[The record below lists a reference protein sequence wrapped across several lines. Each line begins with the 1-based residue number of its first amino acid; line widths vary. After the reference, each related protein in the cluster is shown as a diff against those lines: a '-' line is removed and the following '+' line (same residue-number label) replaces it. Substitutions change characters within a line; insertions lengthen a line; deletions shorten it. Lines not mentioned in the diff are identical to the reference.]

1 MTNQFNL
8 YRACGRQNIDAL
20 IRILGVLVDRHILLE
35 PLVKGRKVYLYKIWK
50 LLGGEDEDPFCSF
63 TASGEGGK
71 LYLVGS
77 GGNG

>member
-1 MTNQFNL
+1 
-8 YRACGRQNIDAL
+8 
-20 IRILGVLVDRHILLE
+20 VLVDRHILLE